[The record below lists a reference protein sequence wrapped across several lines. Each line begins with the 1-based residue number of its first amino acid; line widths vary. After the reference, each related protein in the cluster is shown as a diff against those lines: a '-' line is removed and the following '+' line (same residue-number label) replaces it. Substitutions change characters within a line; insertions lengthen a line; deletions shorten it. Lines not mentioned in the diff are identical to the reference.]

1 MYVAMSLK
9 KILFLSLLLLCTA
22 SLWAVPAKRN
32 IHIVEQPDGTRL
44 TISMRGDE
52 HHHYLVTTDGVPIVR
67 QGEAYYYAI
76 LGEEGFASSG
86 RLAHDADERTLE
98 ERAFITSM
106 PDSQQM
112 LGLSRQRAVSRRNLS
127 TRSSAEVITQGE
139 VHIPVLLVQ
148 YADVKFSSSSPKD
161 IFNERVNGENYTAE
175 GGCGSIRE
183 YFVEQS
189 GGLFTPQ
196 FDIIGPI
203 TLDHKMSYYGA
214 NNEFGYDLRPR
225 EMVEEAC
232 KKAFSGLGTNFS
244 LYDNNRDGYV
254 DIVYVIYAGYG
265 EASYPDKLD
274 DTIWPHQY
282 QLGNPLNLGG
292 VQISLYA
299 CNNELDG
306 YRGTQLDGIG
316 TFCHEFSHCLG
327 LPDFYDT
334 SESKPAAFGMS
345 YWSVMDHGC
354 YNNNGHTPCGY
365 NAYEK
370 SCLGWISLVELNA
383 PTYVTLKPLSEGG
396 EAYKIVNDA
405 NPDEY
410 YVVEYHDT
418 VRWNHFVPAC
428 GMLVLHIDY
437 LASAWE
443 DNVINNDP
451 HHQRVS
457 VIPADGLSTSGTL
470 ASDVYPGVG
479 MWKNT
484 SLTSTSSPAAKVY
497 TGEYMNKDITDITST
512 DGAVTFAF
520 RYPGEQDKFTQS
532 GAAYR
537 IVDAEQRCVVLT
549 EASGGNAQAYR
560 GHYLF
565 DDSVRYEGTDYRIVG
580 IDKGAFRNATNLRS
594 VTVTNRLM
602 EHVGD
607 SLFHG
612 CTALNAVVWNSP
624 HALPDKA
631 FDADS
636 YRNLLVYLPDTS
648 EVPSSLAK
656 NPHAA
661 VIQGGYCDELVLDG
675 ASDFY
680 CPHAFTAGEV
690 TYRRTFN
697 QSTGLGASSGWETL
711 VLPFDVQRIT
721 HATKGDITPFGL
733 EGDNHCWLAAAQ
745 GGSFVATTMI
755 RANTP
760 YIISM
765 PNNDAYGNHSL
776 GGSVAFSSTDAL
788 IHPMPKATSR
798 GVAQDEAT
806 TVVFSLCPTYERVEA
821 SDKVYALNVGG
832 KYGNYASGSVFAPGL
847 YATQPFSVYME
858 LMDASKPAPFCRIA
872 VKSDA
877 EPDAEPDAAEEPHT
891 RLSITSRRGGILT
904 LFSPV
909 ARTVYLYDAIG
920 RLLCPV
926 ICQAGITEVGPLDEG
941 VYVIDRTKIY
951 VQR

>member
-1 MYVAMSLK
+1 MSLK
-9 KILFLSLLLLCTA
+9 KTLLLSLLLICTV
-22 SLWAVPAKRN
+22 SLWAVPAKRSV
-32 IHIVEQPDGTRL
+32 HIVGQPDGTQL
-44 TISMRGDE
+44 SLSMRGDE
-52 HHHYLVTTDGVPIVR
+52 FFHYLVTTDEIPIVR
-67 QGEAYYYAI
+67 QEEAYYYALI
-76 LGEEGFASSG
+76 SEEGFISSG
-86 RLAHDADERTLE
+86 RLAHDADERTPE
-98 ERAFITSM
+98 EQAFISSIS
-106 PDSQQM
+106 DRQQM
-112 LGLSRQRAVSRRNLS
+112 LGTSEKRAVSRRNIAARS
-127 TRSSAEVITQGE
+127 TAEVPTRGE
-139 VHIPVLLVQ
+139 VRVPVLLVQ
-148 YADVKFSSSSPKD
+148 YTDVKFSSSSPKAT
-161 IFNERVNGENYTAE
+161 FNERVNGENYTAE

-203 TLDHKMSYYGA
+203 TLDHKMAYYGE
-214 NNEFGYDLRPR
+214 NDDLGYDLRAR

-232 KKAFSGLGTNFS
+232 QKAFSNFDTNFK
-244 LYDNNRDGYV
+244 LYDNNKDGYV
-254 DIVYVIYAGYG
+254 DILYVIYAGYG
-265 EASYPDKLD
+265 EASYPDMLD
-274 DTIWPHQY
+274 DTIWPHQWE
-282 QLGNPLNLGG
+282 LGGPLSLGG
-292 VQISLYA
+292 VNISRYA

-306 YRGTQLDGIG
+306 YRGTELDGIG

-334 SESKPAAFGMS
+334 SGSKPAAFGMNN
-345 YWSVMDHGC
+345 WSIMDQGC

-370 SCLGWISLVELNA
+370 DCLGWISLVELNT
-383 PTYVTLKPLSEGG
+383 PTWVTLKPLCEGG
-396 EAYKIVNDA
+396 VAYKIVNDA

-410 YVVEYHDT
+410 YVVEYRDT
-418 VRWNHFVPAC
+418 VRWNHFLPAS

-443 DNVINNDP
+443 DNVVNNDP
-451 HHQRVS
+451 NHQRVS

-497 TGEYMNKDITDITST
+497 TGGYMNKDITDITSK

-520 RYPGEQDKFTQS
+520 RHPGNQDWFTQS

-537 IVDAEQRCVVLT
+537 IVDAEQRRVVLT
-549 EASGGNAQAYR
+549 EASGGNVQAYR

-565 DDSVRYEGTDYRIVG
+565 DDSVRYEGTDYSIVG
-580 IDKGAFRNATNLRS
+580 IDKGAFRNAKNLRS

-636 YRNLLVYLPDTS
+636 YRNLLVYLPDTA

-661 VIQGGYCDELVLDG
+661 VIQGGYCDELVLDA

-680 CPHAFTAGEV
+680 CPQTFTAGEV
-690 TYRRTFN
+690 TYRRTFS
-697 QSTGLGASSGWETL
+697 QPTGLGTSSGWETL

-721 HATKGDITPFGL
+721 HATKGDITPFGV
-733 EGDNHCWLAAAQ
+733 EGDNHCWLAAPR
-745 GGSFVATTMI
+745 GGAFAEVTEI
-755 RANTP
+755 LANAP
-760 YIISM
+760 YIMAI
-765 PNNDAYGNHSL
+765 PNNEAYGDNSLAGDIIFSANNAQIHSTPMRTREGEARSL
-776 GGSVAFSSTDAL
+776 SAAQSGTISVSFIL
-788 IHPMPKATSR
+788 H
-798 GVAQDEAT
+798 
-806 TVVFSLCPTYERVEA
+806 PTYERIEA
-821 SDKVYALNVGG
+821 SDEVFALNVGS
-832 KYGNYASGSVFAPGL
+832 KYGNFAPGSVFAPAQ
-847 YATQPFSVYME
+847 YDTPPFSVYMKIAG
-858 LMDASKPAPFCRIA
+858 DVHSAAPFYPISI
-872 VKSDA
+872 K
-877 EPDAEPDAAEEPHT
+877 PDEESEDT
-891 RLSITSRRGGILT
+891 EESYISLSITSRRGGLLSILSST
-904 LFSPV
+904 D
-909 ARTVYLYDAIG
+909 RTVYLYDATG
-920 RLLCPV
+920 RLLYPV
-926 ICQAGITEVGPLDEG
+926 ACKAGVTEVGPLDEG
-941 VYVIDRTKIY
+941 IYIIERTKVY

>member
-32 IHIVEQPDGTRL
+32 IHIVEQPDGARL

-67 QGEAYYYAI
+67 QGEAYYYAT

-86 RLAHDADERTLE
+86 RLAHDADDRTLE
-98 ERAFITSM
+98 ERAFIASM
-106 PDSQQM
+106 SDSQQM
-112 LGLSRQRAVSRRNLS
+112 LGLSRQRAVSRRNIA
-127 TRSSAEVITQGE
+127 TRSSAEVTPRGE
-139 VHIPVLLVQ
+139 ARIPVLLVQ
-148 YADVKFSSSSPKD
+148 YADVKFSSSSPEAT
-161 IFNERVNGENYTAE
+161 FNERVNGENYTAE

-189 GGLFTPQ
+189 GGLFKPQ
-196 FDIIGPI
+196 FDIIGPV
-203 TLDHKMSYYGA
+203 TLDHKMAYYGE
-214 NNEFGYDLRPR
+214 NDEFGYDLRPR

-232 KKAFSGLGTNFS
+232 KKAFSDQGTNFA
-244 LYDNNRDGYV
+244 LYDNNSDGYV

-265 EASYPDKLD
+265 EASHPDMLD

-282 QLGNPLNLGG
+282 HLGEPLSLCG
-292 VQISLYA
+292 VKISLYA

-306 YRGTQLDGIG
+306 YRGTELDGIG

-334 SESKPAAFGMS
+334 SESKSAAFGMKN
-345 YWSVMDHGC
+345 WSVMDYGC

-370 SCLGWISLVELNA
+370 DCLGWISLVELNSPA
-383 PTYVTLKPLSEGG
+383 YVTLKPLCEGG

-410 YVVEYHDT
+410 YVVEYRDT
-418 VRWNHFVPAC
+418 VRWNHFLPAC

-443 DNVINNDP
+443 GNVINNDP
-451 HHQRVS
+451 NHQRVS

-497 TGEYMNKDITDITST
+497 TGEYMNKDITDITSK

-520 RYPGEQDKFTQS
+520 RYPGNQDVFTQS

-549 EASGGNAQAYR
+549 EALGGNVQAYR

-580 IDKGAFRNATNLRS
+580 IDKGAFRNAKNLRS

-636 YRNLLVYLPDTS
+636 YRNLLVYLPDTA
-648 EVPSSLAK
+648 EVPSSLAE
-656 NPHAA
+656 NPHTA
-661 VIQGGYCDELVLDG
+661 VIQGGYCDELVLD
-675 ASDFY
+675 ATSDFY
-680 CPHAFTAGEV
+680 CPHTFTAGEV

-697 QSTGLGASSGWETL
+697 QPTGLGASSGWETL

-721 HATKGDITPFGL
+721 HATKGDITPFGV
-733 EGDNHCWLAAAQ
+733 EGDNHCWLAVAQ

-765 PNNDAYGNHSL
+765 PNNDAYGNYSL

-788 IHPMPKATSR
+788 IHPMPNAASR
-798 GVAQDEAT
+798 RVAQDEVT
-806 TVVFSLCPTYERVEA
+806 TVAFSLCPTYERVEA
-821 SDKVYALNVGG
+821 SDKVYALNVGA

-847 YATQPFSVYME
+847 YATQPFSVYMVQA
-858 LMDASKPAPFCRIA
+858 DAEKPAPFCRIA
-872 VKSDA
+872 VRSDA
-877 EPDAEPDAAEEPHT
+877 EPDDAEESHT
-891 RLSITSRRGGILT
+891 ELSITSRRGGILT
-904 LFSPV
+904 IFSPV
-909 ARTVYLYDAIG
+909 ERTVCLYNAIG
-920 RLLCPV
+920 HLLCPV
-926 ICQAGITEVGPLDEG
+926 VCKAGITEVGPLDEG
-941 VYVIDRTKIY
+941 VYIIDRTKVY